1 MTEIREQIAKGN
13 PHPKDEDTTFLTE
26 VGLHDA
32 YMAGVDAALADA
44 KIKEGQK
51 LREKAKSGKLVELGE
66 DQSTPSKTIRNTPDP
81 LTGGLDDFDRGGQD
95 MAERMKTAGFRRVKV
110 KG

>member
-1 MTEIREQIAKGN
+1 MTDKTMREQIAKGN

-51 LREKAKSGKLVELGE
+51 LREKAKSGKLVEFCCDTHIELALATFKDSKRLASGE
-66 DQSTPSKTIRNTPDP
+66 SR
-81 LTGGLDDFDRGGQD
+81 
-95 MAERMKTAGFRRVKV
+95 
-110 KG
+110 